1 MAAKRRRAK
10 VLSSAGI
17 DGEPG
22 QPVVRRLGP
31 GVPMG
36 RAERCIVRRPTQVRD
51 MKVPLDFESFCHE
64 VYLPLVRMLT
74 LYCGD
79 PEVARDI
86 AQESMIKVSSRWRAV
101 QQMDNPRGWTW
112 KVSINLANS
121 HFRRKK
127 LEQRSFRVLGNSGHL
142 MVHQDRDLS
151 LEISIRS
158 MLQALPPRQREA
170 LVLRYYQDMPVAEVS
185 DVMGCSSSTV
195 KKLAARGLAAMR
207 NTMGAVESADGARDE
222 R

>member
-1 MAAKRRRAK
+1 M
-10 VLSSAGI
+10 
-17 DGEPG
+17 
-22 QPVVRRLGP
+22 
-31 GVPMG
+31 MN
-36 RAERCIVRRPTQVRD
+36 
-51 MKVPLDFESFCHE
+51 MKVPLDFEGFCHE

-86 AQESMIKVSSRWRAV
+86 AQESMIKVSSRWRTV

-127 LEQRSFRVLGNSGHL
+127 IEQRSYRALGHSSQDL
-142 MVHQDRDLS
+142 VHEDRDVS
-151 LEISIRS
+151 LEVSVRS
-158 MLQALPPRQREA
+158 MLQALSPRQREA
-170 LVLRYYQDMPVAEVS
+170 IVLRYYQDMPVAEAS
-185 DVMGCSSSTV
+185 EVMGCSPSTV

-207 NTMGAVESADGARDE
+207 DAMDAEQRVDGAWDE

>member
-1 MAAKRRRAK
+1 M
-10 VLSSAGI
+10 
-17 DGEPG
+17 
-22 QPVVRRLGP
+22 
-31 GVPMG
+31 
-36 RAERCIVRRPTQVRD
+36 D
-51 MKVPLDFESFCHE
+51 MKVPLDFEGFCHE

-121 HFRRKK
+121 HFRRRKI
-127 LEQRSFRVLGNSGHL
+127 EQRSYRALGRGQLSARE
-142 MVHQDRDLS
+142 DRDVS
-151 LEISIRS
+151 LEVSVRS
-158 MLQALPPRQREA
+158 MLQSLSPRQREA

-185 DVMGCSSSTV
+185 EVMGCSSSTV

-207 NTMGAVESADGARDE
+207 EAIGAEERVDGAWDE

>member
-1 MAAKRRRAK
+1 M
-10 VLSSAGI
+10 
-17 DGEPG
+17 
-22 QPVVRRLGP
+22 
-31 GVPMG
+31 
-36 RAERCIVRRPTQVRD
+36 QVMD
-51 MKVPLDFESFCHE
+51 MKVPLDFEGFCHE

-127 LEQRSFRVLGNSGHL
+127 IEQRSYRALGHVAQRL
-142 MVHQDRDLS
+142 VHDDRDVS
-151 LEISIRS
+151 LEVSIRS
-158 MLQALPPRQREA
+158 MLQSLSPRQREA
-170 LVLRYYQDMPVAEVS
+170 IVLRYYQDMSVAEVS
-185 DVMGCSSSTV
+185 EVMGCSSSTV
-195 KKLAARGLAAMR
+195 KKLAARGLAAIR
-207 NTMGAVESADGARDE
+207 VAIGAQERVDGAWDE

>member
-1 MAAKRRRAK
+1 
-10 VLSSAGI
+10 
-17 DGEPG
+17 
-22 QPVVRRLGP
+22 
-31 GVPMG
+31 
-36 RAERCIVRRPTQVRD
+36 

-74 LYCGD
+74 LYCGNPD
-79 PEVARDI
+79 VARDI
-86 AQESMIKVSSRWRAV
+86 AQESMIKVSSRWRTV

-127 LEQRSFRVLGNSGHL
+127 IEQRSYRALGDAARLG
-142 MVHQDRDLS
+142 VHEDRDLS
-151 LEISIRS
+151 VVISIRS
-158 MLQALPPRQREA
+158 MLQSLPPRQREA
-170 LVLRYYQDMPVAEVS
+170 LVLRYYQDMPVAEAS
-185 DVMGCSSSTV
+185 QMMGCSSSTV

-207 NTMGAVESADGARDE
+207 IAMDAAEPADGARDE

>member
-1 MAAKRRRAK
+1 M
-10 VLSSAGI
+10 
-17 DGEPG
+17 
-22 QPVVRRLGP
+22 
-31 GVPMG
+31 
-36 RAERCIVRRPTQVRD
+36 D
-51 MKVPLDFESFCHE
+51 MKVPLDFEGFCHE

-79 PEVARDI
+79 PETARDI

-121 HFRRKK
+121 HFRRRKV
-127 LEQRSFRVLGNSGHL
+127 EQRSYRTLSNGAQSLVRD
-142 MVHQDRDLS
+142 DRDVS
-151 LEISIRS
+151 LELSIRS
-158 MLQALPPRQREA
+158 VLQSLSPRQREA

-185 DVMGCSSSTV
+185 EVMGCSSSTV

-207 NTMGAVESADGARDE
+207 DALGAQEWVDGAWDE

>member
-1 MAAKRRRAK
+1 
-10 VLSSAGI
+10 
-17 DGEPG
+17 
-22 QPVVRRLGP
+22 
-31 GVPMG
+31 
-36 RAERCIVRRPTQVRD
+36 
-51 MKVPLDFESFCHE
+51 MKAPLDFEGFCHD

-79 PEVARDI
+79 PDVARDI

-121 HFRRKK
+121 HYRRKR
-127 LEQRSFRVLGNSGHL
+127 LEQRSYRALHTGAGTS
-142 MVHQDRDLS
+142 VHERDVS

-158 MLQALPPRQREA
+158 MLQTLSPRQREA
-170 LVLRYYQDMPVAEVS
+170 LVLRYYQDMPVAEVAE
-185 DVMGCSSSTV
+185 VMGCSSSTV
-195 KKLAARGLAAMR
+195 KKLAARGLTAMR
-207 NTMGAVESADGARDE
+207 IEMGAQQSVEEARDE

>member
-1 MAAKRRRAK
+1 
-10 VLSSAGI
+10 
-17 DGEPG
+17 
-22 QPVVRRLGP
+22 
-31 GVPMG
+31 
-36 RAERCIVRRPTQVRD
+36 
-51 MKVPLDFESFCHE
+51 MKAPLDFEGFCHD

-79 PEVARDI
+79 RDVARDI

-121 HFRRKK
+121 HYRRKRV
-127 LEQRSFRVLGNSGHL
+127 EQRSYRALHNGAELS
-142 MVHQDRDLS
+142 VHERDLS

-158 MLQALPPRQREA
+158 MLQTLSPRQREA
-170 LVLRYYQDMPVAEVS
+170 LVLRYYQDMPVAEVAE
-185 DVMGCSSSTV
+185 VMGCSSSTV

-207 NTMGAVESADGARDE
+207 DAMGAEQPVEGARDE